1 MKKSLTSI
9 GLISCVGFFC
19 CHQKAVPTVHPT
31 PVNLYTVSAQTV
43 TYYDNYPA
51 TTQSLKQVNLF
62 PQVQGYITG
71 IFAKDGSQVKKGQT
85 LYEIDSRLYQAA
97 NDAAAANLKVA
108 QDNRLQMQQDADR
121 YNYLNS
127 YNAVAKQLYDHA
139 VIALQVAESQ
149 VKAAEQAL
157 KATRTNLAYSV
168 ITAPFDGTIGF
179 SQVQMGNMVTIGQ
192 TVLNTISA
200 NEPMAVDFLLNEKQL
215 PAFEKFQ
222 KAKPSE
228 YPDSLFTILLSN
240 NTLYPYTGEIYVI
253 DRAVDSQTGTIRIR
267 LIFPNPQNELKVGM
281 SCVIRVHNQETTPQL
296 LIPNKAITEQMGEYF
311 VFLAKDTTIVDS
323 AKQKSGSQVQTGS
336 SLRAIQKKVQLGQA
350 IGPNII
356 VLSGIHTGDKIVV
369 DGIQNL
375 HDGSLIQ
382 TTTK

>member
-1 MKKSLTSI
+1 MI
-9 GLISCVGFFC
+9 GLISGMGFFS

-31 PVNLYTVSAQTV
+31 PVNLYTVSAEAV
-43 TYYDNYPA
+43 TYYDSYPA

-71 IFAKDGSQVKKGQT
+71 IFAKDGSQVKKGQV

-108 QDNRLQMQQDADR
+108 QDNRVQMQQDADR

-139 VIALQVAESQ
+139 LIALQVADSQ
-149 VKAAEQAL
+149 VKAAEEAL
-157 KATRTNLAYSV
+157 KTTRTNLAYSV

-179 SQVQMGNMVTIGQ
+179 SQVDIGNMVTVGQ
-192 TVLNTISA
+192 TVLNTISTS
-200 NEPMAVDFLLNEKQL
+200 EPIAVDFLLNEKQL
-215 PAFEKFQ
+215 PVFQKFQ
-222 KAKPSE
+222 KVKSSE
-228 YPDSLFTILLSN
+228 YPDSLFTLLLSN
-240 NTLYPYTGEIYVI
+240 NTLYSYTGEIYVI

-267 LIFPNPQNELKVGM
+267 IIFPNPKNELKVGM
-281 SCVIRVHNQETTPQL
+281 SCVLRVHNLETTPQL
-296 LIPNKAITEQMGEYF
+296 VIPNKAITEQMGEYF

-323 AKQKSGSQVQTGS
+323 VKQKNGALLQTKPA
-336 SLRAIQKKVQLGQA
+336 LRAIQKKVQLGQTIA
-350 IGPNII
+350 PNII
-356 VLSGIHTGDKIVV
+356 ILSGIHVGDKIVV

-382 TTTK
+382 AKSK